1 MAHCSVAAAARKRSS
16 SCAACSAPHWCLQCC
31 SATQLRCVQRNC
43 RGASVSGLCEPAIAR
58 LVARCMAFGVQAWV
72 LDSLASDRKRRGS
85 RRPSLVAFL
94 SSRPEDPD
102 AGDRDKHT
110 ARAMN
115 ALARPAQDGRVA
127 VPSSGS
133 IGHRFC
139 RRVLLEDYE
148 KREGIEHS
156 EG

>member
-1 MAHCSVAAAARKRSS
+1 
-16 SCAACSAPHWCLQCC
+16 
-31 SATQLRCVQRNC
+31 
-43 RGASVSGLCEPAIAR
+43 
-58 LVARCMAFGVQAWV
+58 
-72 LDSLASDRKRRGS
+72 
-85 RRPSLVAFL
+85 
-94 SSRPEDPD
+94 
-102 AGDRDKHT
+102 
-110 ARAMN
+110 MN